1 MSFLDA
7 YKHLEKLC
15 GEVMQDSRKVTAY
28 IEAMVGCPDGAKLV
42 KGWENDLKALK
53 HYRSIRNEL
62 AHNPDASE
70 RKLVKHADIKWVK
83 KFYKRLKKGSDPLS
97 LYKNRAR
104 VRRGFARFML
114 LLIVL
119 AVAAAAAVYFLYLR

>member
-15 GEVMQDSRKVTAY
+15 GEVMNDGRKVTAY
-28 IEAMVGCPDGAKLV
+28 IEAMEHTAGGAKAV
-42 KGWENDLKALK
+42 KGWDEDLASLK
-53 HYRSIRNEL
+53 KYRHIRNAL
-62 AHNPDASE
+62 AHDPDASE

-114 LLIVL
+114 LMIVL
-119 AVAAAAAVYFLYLR
+119 AVAAAATVYFLYLR

>member
-28 IEAMVGCPDGAKLV
+28 IEAMAGCPDGAKLV
-42 KGWENDLKALK
+42 KGWESDLTALK

-119 AVAAAAAVYFLYLR
+119 AVAAAAVVYFLYLR